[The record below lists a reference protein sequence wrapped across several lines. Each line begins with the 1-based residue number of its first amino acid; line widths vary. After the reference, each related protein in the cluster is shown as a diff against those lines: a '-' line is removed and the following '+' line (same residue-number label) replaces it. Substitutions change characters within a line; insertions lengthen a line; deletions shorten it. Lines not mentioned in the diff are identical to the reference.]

1 MSKGQEERLAK
12 EEPISAVDKS
22 TGKAFVVQ
30 DVAADPSVCMKFIKE
45 IQHYDK
51 YVKSVKKVGIYEKC
65 RDIMGAETSK
75 ATYDVAVFGI
85 KFRYFM
91 IHKFNPR
98 TNTFTWTLD
107 YDRSSDFDDNV
118 GHWQVMKHPSK
129 NGWSRVLYSCQVK
142 LFSWVPGMVVKFL
155 TKTALLEA
163 TQWVKKESEAARSK
177 ESKLNKS
184 WFSARATVSPCE
196 ENRINSEFGRGVC
209 SERDKIHVIFRFG
222 SLASFKG
229 RIYRI

>member
-1 MSKGQEERLAK
+1 MSDLYTSVYLHRL
-12 EEPISAVDKS
+12 S
-22 TGKAFVVQ
+22 TFEL
-30 DVAADPSVCMKFIKE
+30 FNIL
-45 IQHYDK
+45 YFYL
-51 YVKSVKKVGIYEKC
+51 YVNI
-65 RDIMGAETSK
+65 
-75 ATYDVAVFGI
+75 
-85 KFRYFM
+85 
-91 IHKFNPR
+91 
-98 TNTFTWTLD
+98 
-107 YDRSSDFDDNV
+107 
-118 GHWQVMKHPSK
+118 
-129 NGWSRVLYSCQVK
+129 RVLYSCQVK

-163 TQWVKKESEAARSK
+163 TQWVKKETEAARSK